1 MPKIG
6 VLDSGVGGLSVLRE
20 IHRILPQHSTI
31 YYADQAHV
39 PYGTRPHAEIDCFV
53 DSITRFL
60 LGQGVDVVVLA
71 CHAASAASLQI
82 LRGRYPQVPFV
93 GLEPAIKPAVLNT
106 RSGVVGVLTTQATAD
121 GALYRRL
128 LQRYGGTAQIITQA
142 APELVT
148 LVESGQTTGAAIRP
162 VVAYYVEPLLRAGV
176 DQIVLAC
183 THFPFLAE
191 VIRDVA
197 GDTALLVDPGAA
209 VARQVQ
215 RVLPDSA
222 DAQPPSHRY
231 LTSADADTF
240 SRIAS
245 ALIGDEIA
253 ADAVVGTVRDRAD

>member
-39 PYGTRPHAEIDCFV
+39 PYGTRPHVEIDSFV

-60 LGQGVDVVVLA
+60 IGQGADVIVLA
-71 CHAASAASLQI
+71 CHAASAASLRL
-82 LRGRYPQVPFV
+82 LRERYPHVPFV

-106 RSGVVGVLTTQATAD
+106 QSGVVGVLTTQATAD
-121 GALYRRL
+121 GALYQRL
-128 LQRYGGTAQIITQA
+128 LNRYGRMARVITRP

-148 LVESGQTTGAAIRP
+148 LVEAGTIAGSAAHSA
-162 VVAYYVEPLLRAGV
+162 VSQYLEPLLQAGA

-183 THFPFLAE
+183 THFPFLAD

-197 GDTALLVDPGAA
+197 GSTALPVDPGAA
-209 VARQVQ
+209 VARQVR
-215 RVLPDSA
+215 RVLPDRR
-222 DAQPPSHRY
+222 DAERPSQRY
-231 LTSADADTF
+231 LTSADAGDF
-240 SRIAS
+240 ARIAS
-245 ALIGDEIA
+245 GLMGAEVIA
-253 ADAVVGTVRDRAD
+253 ETVCYRAD